1 MEKKFEVELLQDA
14 VKFMPAKKIKSVPL
28 ETMMDKHIGKVGTP
42 ARDAFEH
49 ALTLDLLGYAI
60 KEARLY
66 HNLTQEQL
74 GNLIGV
80 QKAQISKLENN
91 FTNARFDTVMK
102 VFNAL
107 NAKVNFNVIL
117 PKKKLV
123 VA

>member
-1 MEKKFEVELLQDA
+1 MPTKKLKA
-14 VKFMPAKKIKSVPL
+14 IPL
-28 ETMMDKHIGKVGTP
+28 DTMIDRHIGKVGSA
-42 ARDAFEH
+42 AREAFEH
-49 ALTLDLLGYAI
+49 SLTLDLLGYAI

-74 GNLIGV
+74 GKLIGV

-107 NAKVNFNVIL
+107 HAKVNFKVEL

>member
-1 MEKKFEVELLQDA
+1 MPTKKL
-14 VKFMPAKKIKSVPL
+14 KSVPL
-28 ETMMDKHIGKVGTP
+28 DAMMDKHIGKLGTP
-42 ARDAFEH
+42 ARETFEH

-102 VFNAL
+102 VFDAL
-107 NAKVNFNVIL
+107 NAKVNFNVKL

>member
-1 MEKKFEVELLQDA
+1 MPTKKTR
-14 VKFMPAKKIKSVPL
+14 SVSL
-28 ETMMDKHIGKVGTP
+28 ETMMDRHIGKIGTP
-42 ARDAFEH
+42 SRDAFEQE
-49 ALTLDLLGYAI
+49 LKIDLLGYAI

-74 GNLIGV
+74 GKLIGV

-107 NAKVNFNVIL
+107 HAKVNFRVEL

-123 VA
+123 VS

>member
-1 MEKKFEVELLQDA
+1 MPTKKLKTVSLD
-14 VKFMPAKKIKSVPL
+14 
-28 ETMMDKHIGKVGTP
+28 TMIDNHVGKPGTP
-42 ARDAFEH
+42 SREAFEH
-49 ALTLDLLGYAI
+49 ELSLDLLGHAI

-74 GNLIGV
+74 GQLIGV

-91 FTNARFDTVMK
+91 FTNARFDTVIK

-107 NAKVNFNVIL
+107 HAKVNFNVKL

-123 VA
+123 FPGR

>member
-1 MEKKFEVELLQDA
+1 MQTK
-14 VKFMPAKKIKSVPL
+14 KKIKTVSL
-28 ETMMDKHIGKVGTP
+28 ETMIDKHVGKVGTP
-42 ARDAFEH
+42 YRDAFEH
-49 ALTLDLLGYAI
+49 ELTLDLLGYAI

-74 GNLIGV
+74 GKLIGV

-107 NAKVNFNVIL
+107 HAKVNFKVEM
-117 PKKKLV
+117 PKRKLV
-123 VA
+123 VT